1 MEKKRDWNVIWMAV
15 AAVAT
20 VGAVIIAGWIGVN
33 ANRIADQ
40 SKQLN
45 ERSLSSMEK
54 FNSIQ
59 QEVMNAEVV
68 KMRYDLLSSEKFLY
82 CQEILGKYCHEF
94 YVMSDKSDAELRD
107 ITFIQFH
114 HCGLTDNEFC
124 QRYGIKDRDEMVVLQ
139 EFMIS
144 YYNEKS
150 ARLGIRT
157 VSDAF
162 DYYCDTINVFGDML
176 NELGYDVEQVEHMQV
191 SCMDHVNRWFL
202 SCADHLLWG
211 IDAREHQRKS
221 FPYYFKASEEY
232 HQQMLEERN
241 ERRKVIQETVKRLKK
256 VPNSPTL
263 IYWQS
268 YLNFINKND
277 KRERKMFMSLIKSK
291 VMVLK
296 KRWRKRS
303 QAHGG
308 NNGATDC
315 PLFI

>member
-33 ANRIADQ
+33 ANRIADE

-59 QEVMNAEVV
+59 QEVMNADVV
-68 KMRYDLLSSEKFLY
+68 KMRYDLLNSEKFLY
-82 CQEILGKYCHEF
+82 CQEILGRYCHEF

-114 HCGLTDNEFC
+114 HCELTDNEFC
-124 QRYGIKDRDEMVVLQ
+124 QRYGIKDCDEMVVLQ
-139 EFMIS
+139 DFMIS
-144 YYNEKS
+144 YDNEKS

-202 SCADHLLWG
+202 YCADHLAWG

-221 FPYYFKASEEY
+221 FPCYFKASEDANK
-232 HQQMLEERN
+232 QMIELRN

-277 KRERKMFMSLIKSK
+277 KKGKKDLYEPDKQQGNGFKEELEKKKSGTRGK
-291 VMVLK
+291 
-296 KRWRKRS
+296 
-303 QAHGG
+303 
-308 NNGATDC
+308 
-315 PLFI
+315 